1 MTLNLT
7 NIQLAQ
13 EHAREGIDLIL
24 PETSE
29 LIWGAICFVI
39 VAFVLNRVALPQL
52 KATIEKREQ
61 AIQSDKE
68 NAEKARADAE
78 KMLEEHKE
86 QLAETRSEAN
96 RIIEDA
102 RQQAEQVRKDIIAK
116 SEKDAEAIVERAQ
129 EQIQAERNRTVQE
142 LQSTIAEI
150 SIDLAEKVVG
160 RSIDAGAQREM
171 VDAYIKEV
179 AAMSGNGDRTR

>member
-1 MTLNLT
+1 MTSDLSVMP
-7 NIQLAQ
+7 LAQ
-13 EHAREGIDLIL
+13 EHAREGLDLIL
-24 PETSE
+24 PATAE
-29 LIWGAICFVI
+29 LIWGAVCFVI
-39 VAFVLNRVALPQL
+39 VFVVLNRIALPQIRS
-52 KATIEKREQ
+52 AIEKREQ

-68 NAEKARADAE
+68 NAEKAKAEAD
-78 KMLEEHKE
+78 KLLEEHKQ

-116 SEKDAEAIVERAQ
+116 SEKDAETIVQRAQ
-129 EQIQAERNRTVQE
+129 EQIEAERNRTVQE
-142 LQSTIAEI
+142 LQGTIAEI

-179 AAMSGNGDRTR
+179 SAMSGNGDRTR